1 MSGDVTLNPPAGA
14 GRGPAMMVAV
24 LLLVP
29 LPRAIRGRLR
39 LRHPGAAQTSD
50 AVFERLAAPL
60 VAAGVICFT
69 LGVITSLPV
78 YFDGLGLGFL
88 SGVPF
93 VVERRRARRRLAAL
107 PPMPPPLLP
116 AACPDVSMSV
126 LDALRDGRA
135 AEALAALPP
144 LSADDPAPLLWA
156 RALAAASAGDER
168 TARAC
173 AVRCLQLDPALRHV
187 LSDAGLALCRRGR
200 FTPGLRLL
208 ERATEAEGGADPR
221 ARRAL
226 VEGRRLAGRLHD
238 AVAALEDHDRRGLP
252 RRPSQSA

>member
-1 MSGDVTLNPPAGA
+1 MRTPTLSPPSAEGS
-14 GRGPAMMVAV
+14 GPATTVAV
-24 LLLVP
+24 LLLIP
-29 LPRAIRGRLR
+29 MPRAVRGRLR
-39 LRHPGAAQTSD
+39 LRHPGAAETSD

-60 VAAGVICFT
+60 VAAGLVCFA

-78 YFDGLGLGFL
+78 YFGGLGLGFL

-93 VVERRRARRRLAAL
+93 VIERRRARRRLAAL
-107 PPMPPPLLP
+107 PPMPSPLLP
-116 AACPDVSMSV
+116 AAGPDVSTSV
-126 LDALRDGRA
+126 LDALREGRA
-135 AEALAALPP
+135 ADALAALPP
-144 LSADDPAPLLWA
+144 LTAGDPAPLLWA
-156 RALAAASAGDER
+156 RALAAAGAGDEH

-173 AVRCLQLDPALRHV
+173 AVRCLQLDPRLRHV

-208 ERATEAEGGADPR
+208 ERATEAEGAADPR